1 MVVHFNVEKCPMI
14 QEVSSIRVISLVTFY
29 VLGVQL
35 SGYHCSIAY

>member
-14 QEVSSIRVISLVTFY
+14 QEVSIRVISLVTFY